1 MANESTTHITLYP
14 IIKQFKEMEVDGETM
29 QWFIQ
34 QVGMEHQMLKQLLM
48 TAKWQDID
56 AILDDKSELENQ
68 LRKDYLVSK
77 I

>member
-1 MANESTTHITLYP
+1 MTEHNQDRANYMVQELM
-14 IIKQFKEMEVDGETM
+14 KMDVDGETM
-29 QWFIQ
+29 QYIIQ

-48 TAKWQDID
+48 TVKWQDID

-68 LRKDYLVSK
+68 LRKDHLVSK

>member
-1 MANESTTHITLYP
+1 MTEYNQDRADYMVQELM
-14 IIKQFKEMEVDGETM
+14 KMDVDGETM
-29 QWFIQ
+29 QYIIQ

-68 LRKDYLVSK
+68 LRKDHLASK
-77 I
+77 S

>member
-1 MANESTTHITLYP
+1 MTRADHIIQEL
-14 IIKQFKEMEVDGETM
+14 KQMDVDGETM
-29 QWFIQ
+29 QYIIQ

-68 LRKDYLVSK
+68 LRKDHLASK
-77 I
+77 S

>member
-1 MANESTTHITLYP
+1 MTEYNQDRADYIVQELM
-14 IIKQFKEMEVDGETM
+14 KMDVDGETM
-29 QWFIQ
+29 QYIIQ

-68 LRKDYLVSK
+68 LRKDHLASK
-77 I
+77 S

>member
-1 MANESTTHITLYP
+1 MTEYNQDRADYMVQELM
-14 IIKQFKEMEVDGETM
+14 KMDVDGETM
-29 QWFIQ
+29 QYIIQ

-68 LRKDYLVSK
+68 LRKDHLASK
-77 I
+77 A

>member
-1 MANESTTHITLYP
+1 MTEYNQDRADYMVQELM
-14 IIKQFKEMEVDGETM
+14 KMDVDGETM
-29 QWFIQ
+29 QYIIQ

-68 LRKDYLVSK
+68 LRKDHLASK

>member
-1 MANESTTHITLYP
+1 MTEHNQDRADYMVQELM
-14 IIKQFKEMEVDGETM
+14 KMDVDGETM
-29 QWFIQ
+29 QYIIQ

-68 LRKDYLVSK
+68 LRKDHFASK

>member
-1 MANESTTHITLYP
+1 MTEHNQDRADYMVQELM
-14 IIKQFKEMEVDGETM
+14 KMDVDGETM
-29 QWFIQ
+29 QYIIQ

-68 LRKDYLVSK
+68 LRKDHLASK
-77 I
+77 S

>member
-1 MANESTTHITLYP
+1 MTEYNQNRADYMVQELM
-14 IIKQFKEMEVDGETM
+14 KMDVDGETM
-29 QWFIQ
+29 QYIIQ

-68 LRKDYLVSK
+68 LRKDHFASK

>member
-1 MANESTTHITLYP
+1 MTEHNQDRADYMVQELMKMN
-14 IIKQFKEMEVDGETM
+14 VDGETM
-29 QWFIQ
+29 QYIIQ

-48 TAKWQDID
+48 TARWQDID

-68 LRKDYLVSK
+68 LRKDHLASK